1 MQCHIFVSL
10 VTPRFLKRKAPNF
23 LDFVMTLVNLGARLF
38 LEKYQHFY
46 TAKTSYN
53 TNIAYNAYIIF
64 LSL

>member
-10 VTPRFLKRKAPNF
+10 VTPRFLKKKVSNF

-46 TAKTSYN
+46 TTKTSY
-53 TNIAYNAYIIF
+53 YILTLPTILT
-64 LSL
+64 LSF